1 MKPFLLEGAWEA
13 NLSQSQRDPNHQFQ
27 QLTLH
32 FEVSDEVVSLT
43 FTGINKTGEPVSG
56 TRKIHPDGK
65 EYPVGEVPGVVEIAR
80 WVEPSIVSDHVKP
93 YFSAH
98 RRRPEKHTPKKS
110 DRSGKR
116 TDDNPQVLTTFVG
129 ITPLSREPS
138 VSGVDIL

>member
-13 NLSQSQRDPNHQFQ
+13 NLSQSHRDPNHQFQ

-80 WVEPSIVSDHVKP
+80 WVEPSILETVFMHEGTVVSE
-93 YFSAH
+93 SAY
-98 RRRPEKHTPKKS
+98 EVS
-110 DRSGKR
+110 ADGKR
-116 TDDNPQVLTTFVG
+116 LTSTAK
-129 ITPLSREPS
+129 
-138 VSGVDIL
+138 GVDASGTPFEQVIVLDRV